1 MRRVALAAVPPTR
14 EAAPEQSV
22 VVREGS
28 IIEIDRS
35 HLAVGRK
42 LGEAKKFAAKV
53 TRVTP
58 DPDHPGYA
66 YVFAYSSKLQSEVM
80 LAIPPKGAKWVG
92 PKIRVIR

>member
-14 EAAPEQSV
+14 EAA
-22 VVREGS
+22 
-28 IIEIDRS
+28 
-35 HLAVGRK
+35 
-42 LGEAKKFAAKV
+42 
-53 TRVTP
+53 P

>member
-1 MRRVALAAVPPTR
+1 MRRVALAAVPPPR
-14 EAAPEQSV
+14 DAAPEQSV

-28 IIEIDRS
+28 IIEVDRS

-58 DPDHPGYA
+58 DPEHPGYA
-66 YVFAYSSKLQSEVM
+66 YVFAYCSKLQSEVM
-80 LAIPPKGAKWVG
+80 FAIPPKGTTWVG
-92 PKIRVIR
+92 PRVRILR